1 MTQNK
6 VLGFEEFCQKQQR
19 EMKCIFPSSEDCFK
33 CEIRQK
39 NREIKELKK
48 KLDEAVD
55 VIKFCDNNQSLFLI
69 WGKIKE
75 FLKGMSYET

>member
-6 VLGFEEFCQKQQR
+6 ALTFEKFCQKQQR

-39 NREIKELKK
+39 NREIEELKK
-48 KLDEAVD
+48 KLEDAV
-55 VIKFCDNNQSLFLI
+55 
-69 WGKIKE
+69 KIMKSMAPFSGDDDLHD
-75 FLKGMSYET
+75 FLKRNKL